1 MVNLRIPRTATFAWS
16 EASSRPL
23 IATGTVAGAVDAD
36 FSNATHLE
44 LWDLDLD
51 SGVSE
56 ASELTPKATISTDAR
71 FHDIAWGRRGIIA
84 GGSENG
90 TLDLWNA
97 ESLFNGE
104 SGTVESLSKHTGALK
119 ALQFNPFKDELLLT
133 AGVQGEIYVWDL
145 NNTANPFLLGTRAR
159 ADEFSSVDWNKK
171 IPHILLSGGKNG
183 LVTVWDVKQKKES
196 LTLSHLGRKE
206 VSAVAWHPENAT
218 KLLTAL
224 PDDSNPVIMVWDLRN
239 ANAPEKILTGHDQG
253 VLSLDWCQHDPDIL
267 LSSGKD
273 NRTICWNPN
282 SGEMLGEFP
291 IGTNWMFQTRFNPK
305 NPNLVASAS
314 FDGKISIQSLQSK
327 GAVAKGDTASGA
339 LDGADFFDQASFD
352 PQGPSF
358 SLKQA
363 PRWYKRPVGASFGF
377 GGKLVSFT
385 TPVGQQKSTLKITTL
400 AVESDV
406 RAATDAFENDLKGGN
421 FVTLCNKR
429 ISELTSE
436 PEKAEWT
443 ILKTLFDPSPKKKL
457 IEFLGFTKDALET
470 EEGSVE
476 KSEDVQ
482 VNGESKERRL
492 SALFGGSGED
502 DAFLNELSSTK
513 GARTNNPFNIFSG
526 TESEADKKIT
536 NALILGDFE
545 RAVDICIKED
555 RLSDAFMLAVA
566 GGETALKKVQKA
578 YFSKQAD
585 APNYLRLL
593 SSVVEK
599 NLWDIVHNAD
609 LADWKEVLCAVCTY
623 ANEKEFAELC
633 EALGERLEGELKSA
647 SEPQKRQDA
656 ATCYLSSSRL
666 DKVIGIWIEEYKE
679 NEAELLKNPSEGST
693 SFSIHV
699 QSIQKLIEKVTVF
712 REATKFVDP
721 EMNVAAD
728 WKLAPLYDIY
738 CEYADV
744 LAAQGQLEFAA
755 RYLGLV
761 PTKYQPAEIAR
772 NRVKIASGQAATKK
786 PAAVARNVPTGT
798 GLRAATKSP
807 YAPVSVQQSQTAP
820 TMFTPVQP
828 PAPSVVPQPQQ
839 GYGQPQTQSASRYT
853 PANPSSGNPAYPS
866 TASTYSSN
874 TPAFQPS
881 IGGGVG
887 GYRPGYNSFAA
898 GPPTNTL
905 GGPPRNDSSSKSA
918 ILPAAQRTDL
928 TDWND
933 TPMVIDTTRRKT
945 PSVPTSAPITTP
957 FPMGQPNPLGSPTPI
972 GMQRSGTPGGTL
984 PPPPRPGQAGVM
996 PGPSQAG
1003 SHYRPQTPGSQPH
1016 SPYVPQSP
1024 PQGPPGTGPTPHR
1037 THAAYAPPPTASG
1050 PPSSRY
1056 TPSAPVQNV
1065 SSTLPPA
1072 GPGRGMI
1079 PPPAANPYAAPP
1091 PAQSLYNQPP
1101 LQHQQMYS
1109 EPPQPQGPPMAG
1121 PPMAGPPPP
1130 MGPPRGTSASG
1141 LRGTPPQGGAPP
1153 PPPKAATPKPKH
1165 PKGDRSHIPEH
1176 ARLLFEILSEEME
1189 LVTANAPADFKAQ
1202 VQQLGKRLDTFFDH
1216 LNNDDL
1222 LSQNVTRQ
1230 LTDAFVHVRNGNFD
1244 EASNS
1249 YAAVQSE
1256 LGSFGVVHKKLI
1268 QLSQF
1273 ARSV

>member
-16 EASSRPL
+16 EDSSRPL

-36 FSNATHLE
+36 FSNTTHLE

-71 FHDIAWGRRGIIA
+71 FHGIAWGKRGIIA
-84 GGSENG
+84 GGLENG

-97 ESLFNGE
+97 DSLFKGE
-104 SGTVESLSKHTGALK
+104 SGTVESLSKHTGAVK
-119 ALQFNPFKDELLLT
+119 ALQFNPFKEELLLT

-145 NNTANPFLLGTRAR
+145 NNTANPFLLGTRAQR
-159 ADEFSSVDWNKK
+159 ADDFSSVDWNKK
-171 IPHILLSGGKNG
+171 IPHILLSGGRNG

-239 ANAPEKILTGHDQG
+239 ANAPEKTLTGHDQG
-253 VLSLDWCQHDPDIL
+253 VLSLDWCKHDPDIL

-291 IGTNWMFQTRFNPK
+291 IGTNWMFQTRLNPK
-305 NPNLVASAS
+305 NPNFVASAS

-327 GAVAKGDTASGA
+327 GGVSKADTSSGA
-339 LDGADFFDQASFD
+339 LDGEDFFDQASFD

-406 RAATDAFENDLKGGN
+406 RAATDAFENDLKGGD
-421 FVTLCNKR
+421 FVTLCDKR
-429 ISELTSE
+429 ISELSSE
-436 PEKAEWT
+436 TEKSEWT
-443 ILKTLFDPSPKKKL
+443 ILKTLFDSSPKKKL
-457 IEFLGFTKDALET
+457 IEYLGFSREALKT
-470 EEGSVE
+470 EGVSAE

-482 VNGESKERRL
+482 VNGASKERRL

-502 DAFLNELSSTK
+502 DAFLDELSSTK

-526 TESEADKKIT
+526 TESEADKNIT

-545 RAVDICIKED
+545 RAVDICISED

-566 GGETALKKVQKA
+566 GGESALKRVQKA
-578 YFSKQAD
+578 YFSKQTD

-599 NLWDIVHNAD
+599 NLWDVVHNAD
-609 LADWKEVLCAVCTY
+609 LADWKEVLCAICTY
-623 ANEKEFAELC
+623 ANDKEFAELS
-633 EALGERLEGELKSA
+633 EALGERLEVELKA
-647 SEPQKRQDA
+647 TSELQKRQDA

-679 NEAELLKNPSEGST
+679 SEAEILKNPSEGST

-699 QSIQKLIEKVTVF
+699 QSMQKLIEKVTVF
-712 REATKFVDP
+712 RAATKFVDP
-721 EMNVAAD
+721 EMGAAAD

-744 LAAQGQLEFAA
+744 LAAQGQLDFAA

-772 NRVKIASGQAATKK
+772 NRVKIASGQAANKK
-786 PAAVARNVPTGT
+786 PAPATRNIPANIVPRT
-798 GLRAATKSP
+798 ANKSP
-807 YAPVSVQQSQTAP
+807 YPAVSAQQAQPAPK
-820 TMFTPVQP
+820 MFTPVQP
-828 PAPSVVPQPQQ
+828 PAPSVAQQPQLQ
-839 GYGQPQTQSASRYT
+839 QNTGYKPPQTQSASRYT
-853 PANPSSGNPAYPS
+853 PANSSSATSTYTPANPTYPS
-866 TASTYSSN
+866 A
-874 TPAFQPS
+874 TPSYQPN
-881 IGGGVG
+881 VG
-887 GYRPGYNSFAA
+887 GAAGLRPAYNSFAP
-898 GPPTNTL
+898 GPPTSSF
-905 GGPPRNDSSSKSA
+905 GPPRTNSPA
-918 ILPAAQRTDL
+918 IIPAAQRSDL

-945 PSVPTSAPITTP
+945 PSVPPSAPITTP
-957 FPMGQPNPLGSPTPI
+957 FPMGQPNPLGSPIALPSV
-972 GMQRSGTPGGTL
+972 GPPPRSGTPQGPPQGPPRAGQPIPSG
-984 PPPPRPGQAGVM
+984 PPPMGGQ
-996 PGPSQAG
+996 
-1003 SHYRPQTPGSQPH
+1003 YRPQTPGSQPH

-1024 PQGPPGTGPTPHR
+1024 PQGQPRTGPTPPR
-1037 THAAYAPPPTASG
+1037 THAAYAPPPAAAG
-1050 PPSSRY
+1050 PPSNRY
-1056 TPSAPVQNV
+1056 TPSATAQNV
-1065 SSTLPPA
+1065 PSAMPPT
-1072 GPGRGMI
+1072 GPGRGMM
-1079 PPPAANPYAAPP
+1079 PPPAGNLYAAPP
-1091 PAQSLYNQPP
+1091 SSQPLYNQPP
-1101 LQHQQMYS
+1101 PQHQQMYS
-1109 EPPQPQGPPMAG
+1109 QPPQPQGPPMAG
-1121 PPMAGPPPP
+1121 PPP

-1141 LRGTPPQGGAPP
+1141 SRGDASGSGGPPP
-1153 PPPKAATPKPKH
+1153 PPPKTATPKPKH
-1165 PKGDRSHIPEH
+1165 PKGDRTHIPEH
-1176 ARLLFEILSEEME
+1176 SQLLFEILSEEMDR
-1189 LVTANAPADFKAQ
+1189 VTANAPADFKTQ

-1222 LSQNVTRQ
+1222 LSHDATRQ

-1244 EASNS
+1244 EASNA
-1249 YAAVQSE
+1249 YAEVQSE

>member
-71 FHDIAWGRRGIIA
+71 FHGIAWGKRGILA
-84 GGSENG
+84 GALENG
-90 TLDLWNA
+90 TLDLWNS

-104 SGTVESLSKHTGALK
+104 SGTVESLSKHTGAIK
-119 ALQFNPFKDELLLT
+119 ALQFNPFKEELLLT
-133 AGVQGEIYVWDL
+133 AGIQGEIYVWDL

-377 GGKLVSFT
+377 GGKLVSFA

-400 AVESDV
+400 VVESDV

-421 FVTLCNKR
+421 FATLCDKR

-457 IEFLGFTKDALET
+457 IEFLGFTKEALEA

-578 YFSKQAD
+578 YFSKQTD

-599 NLWDIVHNAD
+599 NLWDVVHNAD
-609 LADWKEVLCAVCTY
+609 LADWKEVLCAICTY
-623 ANEKEFAELC
+623 SNDKEFAELC
-633 EALGERLEGELKSA
+633 EALGERLEVDLKATSEL
-647 SEPQKRQDA
+647 QKRQDA

-679 NEAELLKNPSEGST
+679 SEAEILKNPSEGST

-699 QSIQKLIEKVTVF
+699 QSMQKLIEKVTVF

-721 EMNVAAD
+721 EMNSAAD

-755 RYLGLV
+755 RYLSLI
-761 PTKYQPAEIAR
+761 PLKYQPAEIAR

-786 PAAVARNVPTGT
+786 PAAVSRNVPTGT

-807 YAPVSVQQSQTAP
+807 YAPASVPQAQPAP
-820 TMFTPVQP
+820 TMFTPIQP
-828 PAPSVVPQPQQ
+828 PVPSVAPQPQQ

-853 PANPSSGNPAYPS
+853 PANSSSGTTAYPS
-866 TASTYSSN
+866 TTPTYSST

-881 IGGGVG
+881 IGGGIG
-887 GYRPGYNSFAA
+887 GYRPSYNSFAP

-905 GGPPRNDSSSKSA
+905 GGPPRNDNSSKSA

-945 PSVPTSAPITTP
+945 PSVPASAPITTP
-957 FPMGQPNPLGSPTPI
+957 FPLGQPNPLGSPHAPPPVGPPRGGTPI
-972 GMQRSGTPGGTL
+972 YGSKQGQASTILSG
-984 PPPPRPGQAGVM
+984 PPPMGGQ
-996 PGPSQAG
+996 
-1003 SHYRPQTPGSQPH
+1003 YRPQTPGSQPH

-1024 PQGPPGTGPTPHR
+1024 PQGQPQTGPPPPR
-1037 THAAYAPPPTASG
+1037 THAAYAPPPPAAG

-1091 PAQSLYNQPP
+1091 PTQPLYNQPP
-1101 LQHQQMYS
+1101 PQHQQMYS
-1109 EPPQPQGPPMAG
+1109 EPPQPQG

-1141 LRGTPPQGGAPP
+1141 LRGTPPQSGAPP

-1249 YAAVQSE
+1249 YAAVQPE

>member
-71 FHDIAWGRRGIIA
+71 FHDIAWGKRGIIA
-84 GGSENG
+84 GGLENG

-253 VLSLDWCQHDPDIL
+253 VLSLDWCAHDPDIL

-282 SGEMLGEFP
+282 SGETLGEFP

-327 GAVAKGDTASGA
+327 GGATKGDTTSGA

-385 TPVGQQKSTLKITTL
+385 TPAGQQKSTLKITTL

-421 FVTLCNKR
+421 FATLCDKR

-443 ILKTLFDPSPKKKL
+443 ILKTLFDPSPKQKL
-457 IEFLGFTKDALET
+457 IEFLGFTKDNLKA
-470 EEGSVE
+470 EEGSTE
-476 KSEDVQ
+476 KSEEVQ
-482 VNGESKERRL
+482 VNGESNERRL

-545 RAVDICIKED
+545 RAVDTCIKED

-578 YFSKQAD
+578 YFSKQTD

-599 NLWDIVHNAD
+599 NLWDVVHNAD
-609 LADWKEVLCAVCTY
+609 LADWKEVLCAICTY
-623 ANEKEFAELC
+623 SNDKEYAELC
-633 EALGERLEGELKSA
+633 EALGERLEVELKA
-647 SEPQKRQDA
+647 TSELQKRQDA
-656 ATCYLSSSRL
+656 ATCYLSGSRL

-679 NEAELLKNPSEGST
+679 SEAEILKNPSEGST

-699 QSIQKLIEKVTVF
+699 QSMQKLIEKVTVF

-721 EMNVAAD
+721 EMNAEAD

-755 RYLGLV
+755 RYLSLV
-761 PTKYQPAEIAR
+761 PLKYQPAEIAR

-786 PAAVARNVPTGT
+786 PAAVVRNVPTGT
-798 GLRAATKSP
+798 GLRTATKSP
-807 YAPVSVQQSQTAP
+807 YAPTSIQQAQAAP
-820 TMFTPVQP
+820 TMFTPVQH
-828 PAPSVVPQPQQ
+828 PAPPVVPQPQQ
-839 GYGQPQTQSASRYT
+839 GLGYTQSQTQSASRYT
-853 PANPSSGNPAYPS
+853 PANSSATPAYPS
-866 TASTYSSN
+866 ATPSYSATS
-874 TPAFQPS
+874 AYQPS
-881 IGGGVG
+881 VGGGTG
-887 GYRPGYNSFAA
+887 GFRPAYNSFGA
-898 GPPTNTL
+898 GPPPNAI
-905 GGPPRNDSSSKSA
+905 GGPLRGSGPSTPA
-918 ILPAAQRTDL
+918 ILPAAKRTDL

-945 PSVPTSAPITTP
+945 PSVPASAPITMP
-957 FPMGQPNPLGSPTPI
+957 FPMGQSNPLGSPTAVPPV
-972 GMQRSGTPGGTL
+972 G
-984 PPPPRPGQAGVM
+984 PPPRGGTPNHPIHKQGQASAIL
-996 PGPSQAG
+996 PGPPPMGGQ
-1003 SHYRPQTPGSQPH
+1003 YRPQTPGSQPH
-1016 SPYVPQSP
+1016 SPYIPQSP
-1024 PQGPPGTGPTPHR
+1024 PQGQPQTGPAPPR
-1037 THAAYAPPPTASG
+1037 THTAYAPPPPVAG

-1056 TPSAPVQNV
+1056 TPSASAQNV

-1072 GPGRGMI
+1072 GPGRGMV
-1079 PPPAANPYAAPP
+1079 PPPAASPYGAPISSQP
-1091 PAQSLYNQPP
+1091 LYNQPP
-1101 LQHQQMYS
+1101 PHQQMYS

-1121 PPMAGPPPP
+1121 PPM
-1130 MGPPRGTSASG
+1130 GPPRGTSASG
-1141 LRGTPPQGGAPP
+1141 LRGTPPQSGGPPP

-1189 LVTANAPADFKAQ
+1189 RVTANAPADFKAQ
-1202 VQQLGKRLDTFFDH
+1202 VQQLGKRLDIFFDH

-1222 LSQNVTRQ
+1222 MSHDVTRQ

-1249 YAAVQSE
+1249 YAAVQPE

>member
-56 ASELTPKATISTDAR
+56 ASELTPKVTINSDAR
-71 FHDIAWGRRGIIA
+71 FHGIAWGRRGIIA
-84 GGSENG
+84 GGLENG
-90 TLDLWNA
+90 SLDLWNA
-97 ESLFNGE
+97 ESLFKGE
-104 SGTVESLSKHTGALK
+104 SGTVESLSKHTGAVK

-145 NNTANPFLLGTRAR
+145 NNTANPFLLGTRAQR
-159 ADEFSSVDWNKK
+159 ADDFSSVDWNKK
-171 IPHILLSGGKNG
+171 VPHILLSGGKNG

-206 VSAVAWHPENAT
+206 VSAVAWHPENTT

-239 ANAPEKILTGHDQG
+239 ANAPERTLSGHDQG
-253 VLSLDWCQHDPDIL
+253 VLSLDWCKHDPDIL

-291 IGTNWMFQTRFNPK
+291 IGTNWMFQTRLNPR
-305 NPNLVASAS
+305 NPNIVASAS

-327 GAVAKGDTASGA
+327 GAVSKGDTTSGA
-339 LDGADFFDQASFD
+339 LDGEDFFAQASFD

-385 TPVGQQKSTLKITTL
+385 TPAGQQKSTLKITTL

-421 FVTLCNKR
+421 FSTLCDKR
-429 ISELTSE
+429 IAELTSE

-443 ILKTLFDPSPKKKL
+443 ILKTLFDSDPKKKL
-457 IEFLGFTKDALET
+457 IEFLGFTKDALKAQEV
-470 EEGSVE
+470 SVE

-526 TESEADKKIT
+526 TESDADKSIT

-545 RAVDICIKED
+545 CAVDICISED

-566 GGETALKKVQKA
+566 GGEAALKKVQKA
-578 YFSKQAD
+578 YFSKQTD
-585 APNYLRLL
+585 TPNYLRLL

-599 NLWDIVHNAD
+599 NLWDVVHNAD
-609 LADWKEVLCAVCTY
+609 LAGWKEVLCAVCTY
-623 ANEKEFAELC
+623 ATDKEFAELC
-633 EALGERLEGELKSA
+633 EALGERLEVELKA
-647 SEPQKRQDA
+647 TSELQKRQDA

-679 NEAELLKNPSEGST
+679 SEAEILKNPSEGST

-699 QSIQKLIEKVTVF
+699 QSMQKLIEKVTVF

-721 EMNVAAD
+721 EMNSTAD

-761 PTKYQPAEIAR
+761 PINYQPAEIAR
-772 NRVKIASGQAATKK
+772 NRVKIASGQVAAKK
-786 PAAVARNVPTGT
+786 PAPAVARNVPVGT
-798 GLRAATKSP
+798 GLRTATKSP
-807 YAPVSVQQSQTAP
+807 YAPTSVQQTQPAP
-820 TMFTPVQP
+820 TMFTPIQP
-828 PAPSVVPQPQQ
+828 SVPSVVPQQHSL
-839 GYGQPQTQSASRYT
+839 GYNQPQTQSTSRYT
-853 PANPSSGNPAYPS
+853 PANSSSAQQVYPSATPAYSP
-866 TASTYSSN
+866 A
-874 TPAFQPS
+874 TPGYQPTTLA
-881 IGGGVG
+881 GGAG
-887 GYRPGYNSFAA
+887 GYRPGYNSIST
-898 GPPTNTL
+898 GPPQNPF
-905 GGPPRNDSSSKSA
+905 GAPPRSDS
-918 ILPAAQRTDL
+918 PATRVIPASQRTDL

-945 PSVPTSAPITTP
+945 PSVPASAPITTP
-957 FPMGQPNPLGSPTPI
+957 FPMNQTNPLGSPNAPPHSR
-972 GMQRSGTPGGTL
+972 GPTPGA
-984 PPPPRPGQAGVM
+984 PPPKLGQTIGNISS
-996 PGPSQAG
+996 PPQIGG
-1003 SHYRPQTPGSQPH
+1003 SYRPQTPGSQPH

-1024 PQGPPGTGPTPHR
+1024 PQNQSRTGPTPPR
-1037 THAAYAPPPTASG
+1037 THAAYAPPPSTAG

-1056 TPSAPVQNV
+1056 TPSAPTQGL
-1065 SSTLPPA
+1065 SSTMPPA
-1072 GPGRGMI
+1072 GPGRGIM
-1079 PPPAANPYAAPP
+1079 PPAGNLYAAPP
-1091 PAQSLYNQPP
+1091 PSQSPYSQPP
-1101 LQHQQMYS
+1101 TQHHQMYS
-1109 EPPQPQGPPMAG
+1109 EPPQQQGPPMTG
-1121 PPMAGPPPP
+1121 PPP
-1130 MGPPRGTSASG
+1130 MGPPRGAGAASSS
-1141 LRGTPPQGGAPP
+1141 QGPPP

-1176 ARLLFEILSEEME
+1176 SRSLYEILSGEME
-1189 LVTANAPADFKAQ
+1189 LVTANAPPDAKAQ
-1202 VQQLGKRLDTFFDH
+1202 LQVLGKRLDTFFDH

-1222 LSQNVTRQ
+1222 ISPDVVRQ
-1230 LTDAFVHVRNGNFD
+1230 LTDAFAHVKSGNF
-1244 EASNS
+1244 EAASS
-1249 YAAVQSE
+1249 VYTAVQSE
-1256 LGSFGVVHKKLI
+1256 LGAFSAVLKKLI
-1268 QLSQF
+1268 QLGQV
-1273 ARSV
+1273 ARTG

>member
-1 MVNLRIPRTATFAWS
+1 MVNLRISRTATFAWS

-36 FSNATHLE
+36 FSNTTHLE

-56 ASELTPKATISTDAR
+56 ASELIPKATISTDAR
-71 FHDIAWGRRGIIA
+71 FHGIAWGKRGIIA
-84 GGSENG
+84 GALENG
-90 TLDLWNA
+90 SLDLWNA
-97 ESLFNGE
+97 ESLFKGE
-104 SGTVESLSKHTGALK
+104 SGTVESLSKHTGAIK
-119 ALQFNPFKDELLLT
+119 ALQFNPFKEELLLT

-171 IPHILLSGGKNG
+171 IPHILLSGGRNG

-253 VLSLDWCQHDPDIL
+253 VLSLDWCQFDPDIL

-282 SGEMLGEFP
+282 SGETLGEFP
-291 IGTNWMFQTRFNPK
+291 ISTNWMFQTRFNPT

-327 GAVAKGDTASGA
+327 GTVVKGDTSGA

-385 TPVGQQKSTLKITTL
+385 TPSGQQKSTLKITTL

-406 RAATDAFENDLKGGN
+406 RATTDAFENDLKGGN
-421 FVTLCNKR
+421 FATLCDKR

-443 ILKTLFDPSPKKKL
+443 ILKSLFDPSPKKKL
-457 IEFLGFTKDALET
+457 IEFLGFTKNASEAG
-470 EEGSVE
+470 EGSVE

-482 VNGESKERRL
+482 VNGDSKERRL

-526 TESEADKKIT
+526 TESEADKSIT

-545 RAVDICIKED
+545 NAVDICIRED

-578 YFSKQAD
+578 YFSKKSD

-609 LADWKEVLCAVCTY
+609 LADWKEVLCAICTY
-623 ANEKEFAELC
+623 ANDKEFAELC
-633 EALGERLEGELKSA
+633 EALGERLEVELKA
-647 SEPQKRQDA
+647 TSELQKRQDA

-679 NEAELLKNPSEGST
+679 SEAEILKNPSEGST

-699 QSIQKLIEKVTVF
+699 QSVQKLIEKVTVF

-721 EMNVAAD
+721 DMNAAD
-728 WKLAPLYDIY
+728 GWKLAPLYDIY

-755 RYLGLV
+755 RYLSLI
-761 PTKYQPAEIAR
+761 PLKYQPAEIAR
-772 NRVKIASGQAATKK
+772 NRVKIASGQVAPKK
-786 PAAVARNVPTGT
+786 PAPAVRNVPTGT
-798 GLRAATKSP
+798 GLRTATKSP
-807 YAPVSVQQSQTAP
+807 YAPVSAQQTQPAP
-820 TMFTPVQP
+820 TMFTPIQP
-828 PAPSVVPQPQQ
+828 AATSLPPQPQPQQ
-839 GYGQPQTQSASRYT
+839 NLGYGQPQTQSTSRYT
-853 PANPSSGNPAYPS
+853 PAGSSSITPAYPS
-866 TASTYSSN
+866 ATPTY
-874 TPAFQPS
+874 QPPV
-881 IGGGVG
+881 GGSLG
-887 GYRPGYNSFAA
+887 GYRPGYNSFGT
-898 GPPTNTL
+898 GPPSSSV
-905 GGPPRNDSSSKSA
+905 GPPRGGTPSGTGPA

-945 PSVPTSAPITTP
+945 PSVPASAPITTP
-957 FPMGQPNPLGSPTPI
+957 FPMGQPNPLGSPTV
-972 GMQRSGTPGGTL
+972 
-984 PPPPRPGQAGVM
+984 PPPPRGGTPHIYGNTPPPPPKSGQPSAILS
-996 PGPSQAG
+996 GPPPMGGQ
-1003 SHYRPQTPGSQPH
+1003 YRPQTPGSQPH

-1024 PQGPPGTGPTPHR
+1024 PQGQSQTGPPPPR
-1037 THAAYAPPPTASG
+1037 AHAAYAPPPAAAG

-1056 TPSAPVQNV
+1056 TPSAPAQSL
-1065 SSTLPPA
+1065 SSTIPPA
-1072 GPGRGMI
+1072 GPGRGMMM
-1079 PPPAANPYAAPP
+1079 PPPAGNPYAAPP
-1091 PAQSLYNQPP
+1091 ASQPLYNQPP
-1101 LQHQQMYS
+1101 HPQQQMYS
-1109 EPPQPQGPPMAG
+1109 EPPPPQGPPMSG
-1121 PPMAGPPPP
+1121 PPP
-1130 MGPPRGTSASG
+1130 MGPPRGASAAG
-1141 LRGTPPQGGAPP
+1141 IRGTPPQSGGPP
-1153 PPPKAATPKPKH
+1153 APPPKAATPKPKH

-1176 ARLLFEILSEEME
+1176 ARLLSEILSEEME
-1189 LVTANAPADFKAQ
+1189 RVTANAPADFKGQ
-1202 VQQLGKRLDTFFDH
+1202 VQILSKRLDTFLDH

-1222 LSQNVTRQ
+1222 LSQDVTRQ
-1230 LTDAFVHVRNGNFD
+1230 LTDTFVHVRNGSFD
-1244 EASNS
+1244 EASNAFS
-1249 YAAVQSE
+1249 AVQSE
-1256 LGSFGVVHKKLI
+1256 LGGFAAVHKKLI
-1268 QLSQF
+1268 QLSQY

>member
-36 FSNATHLE
+36 FSNTTHLE

-71 FHDIAWGRRGIIA
+71 FHDITWGRRGIIA
-84 GGSENG
+84 GGLENG

-97 ESLFNGE
+97 DSLFKGE

-171 IPHILLSGGKNG
+171 IPHILLSGGRNG

-239 ANAPEKILTGHDQG
+239 ANAPEKTLTGHDQG
-253 VLSLDWCQHDPDIL
+253 VLSLDWCQYDPDIL

-327 GAVAKGDTASGA
+327 GGVAKGDTNSGA

-385 TPVGQQKSTLKITTL
+385 TPSGQQKSALKITTL

-406 RAATDAFENDLKGGN
+406 RATTDAFENDLKGGN
-421 FVTLCNKR
+421 FATLCDKR

-443 ILKTLFDPSPKKKL
+443 ILKTLFDPSPKQKL
-457 IEFLGFTKDALET
+457 IEFLGFTKDSPKAEK
-470 EEGSVE
+470 GSIE

-526 TESEADKKIT
+526 TESEADKMIT

-545 RAVDICIKED
+545 RAVDICISED
-555 RLSDAFMLAVA
+555 RLSDAFMLAVP

-578 YFSKQAD
+578 YFSKKTD

-599 NLWDIVHNAD
+599 NLWDVVHNAD
-609 LADWKEVLCAVCTY
+609 LADWKEVLCAICTY
-623 ANEKEFAELC
+623 SNDKEFAELC
-633 EALGERLEGELKSA
+633 ETLGERLEAELKA
-647 SEPQKRQDA
+647 TSELQKRQDA

-666 DKVIGIWIEEYKE
+666 GKVIGIWIEEYKE
-679 NEAELLKNPSEGST
+679 SEAEILKNPSEGST

-699 QSIQKLIEKVTVF
+699 QSMQKLIEKVTVF

-721 EMNVAAD
+721 EMNAEAD

-744 LAAQGQLEFAA
+744 LAAQGQLDFAA

-761 PTKYQPAEIAR
+761 PLKYQPAEIAR
-772 NRVKIASGQAATKK
+772 NRVRIASGQVATKK
-786 PAAVARNVPTGT
+786 PAAVVRNVPTGT
-798 GLRAATKSP
+798 GLRTATKSP
-807 YAPVSVQQSQTAP
+807 YAPVSVQQTQPAP
-820 TMFTPVQP
+820 TMFTPIQP
-828 PAPSVVPQPQQ
+828 LAPSVVPQPQKNL
-839 GYGQPQTQSASRYT
+839 GYGQPQAQSASRYT
-853 PANPSSGNPAYPS
+853 PANSSATTTAYPS
-866 TASTYSSN
+866 A
-874 TPAFQPS
+874 TPAYSAAVPAYQQNIS
-881 IGGGVG
+881 GVG
-887 GYRPGYNSFAA
+887 GPRSAYNNLAS
-898 GPPTNTL
+898 GPPTAAF
-905 GGPPRNDSSSKSA
+905 GPPGNNNNPT

-945 PSVPTSAPITTP
+945 PSVPASAPITTP
-957 FPMGQPNPLGSPTPI
+957 FPMSQPNPLGSPTAFPSS
-972 GMQRSGTPGGTL
+972 GLPRSGTPNL
-984 PPPPRPGQAGVM
+984 PPPPRPGQSAAVT
-996 PGPSQAG
+996 PGPPQAG

-1016 SPYVPQSP
+1016 SPYIPQSP
-1024 PQGPPGTGPTPHR
+1024 PQGPPGTGPTPPR
-1037 THAAYAPPPTASG
+1037 THAAYAPPPVTAG
-1050 PPSSRY
+1050 PPSNRY
-1056 TPSAPVQNV
+1056 TPSVPAQNV
-1065 SSTLPPA
+1065 SSTMPPA
-1072 GPGRGMI
+1072 GPSRGMI

-1091 PAQSLYNQPP
+1091 SSQPLYTQPP
-1101 LQHQQMYS
+1101 PQHQQMYS

-1121 PPMAGPPPP
+1121 PPP

-1141 LRGTPPQGGAPP
+1141 LRGTPPQSGGPP

-1176 ARLLFEILSEEME
+1176 ARLLYEILNEEME
-1189 LVTANAPADFKAQ
+1189 RVTANAPADFKAQ

-1222 LSQNVTRQ
+1222 LSHDVTSQ

-1244 EASNS
+1244 EASNTYS
-1249 YAAVQSE
+1249 AVQPE

>member
-16 EASSRPL
+16 EDSSRPL
-23 IATGTVAGAVDAD
+23 LATGTVAGAVDAD

-56 ASELTPKATISTDAR
+56 ASELTPKATLSTDAR
-71 FHDIAWGRRGIIA
+71 FYGIAWGKRGIIA
-84 GGSENG
+84 GGLENG
-90 TLDLWNA
+90 SLDLWNA
-97 ESLFNGE
+97 ESLFKGE
-104 SGTVESLSKHTGALK
+104 SGTVESLSKHTGAIK

-133 AGVQGEIYVWDL
+133 AGGQGEIYVWDL

-159 ADEFSSVDWNKK
+159 ADDFSSVDWNKK

-239 ANAPEKILTGHDQG
+239 ANAPEKAS
-253 VLSLDWCQHDPDIL
+253 VLSLDWCKHDPDIL

-291 IGTNWMFQTRFNPK
+291 ISTNWMFQTRFNPK

-314 FDGKISIQSLQSK
+314 FDGKIGIQSLQSK
-327 GAVAKGDTASGA
+327 GVVAKGDTASGA

-385 TPVGQQKSTLKITTL
+385 TPTGQQKSTLKITTL

-421 FVTLCNKR
+421 FATLCDKR

-457 IEFLGFTKDALET
+457 IEFLGFTKDVLET

-492 SALFGGSGED
+492 SALFGGNGED

-578 YFSKQAD
+578 YFSKQTD

-599 NLWDIVHNAD
+599 NLWDVVHNAD
-609 LADWKEVLCAVCTY
+609 LADWKEVLCAICTY
-623 ANEKEFAELC
+623 SNDKEFAELC
-633 EALGERLEGELKSA
+633 EALGERLEVELKA
-647 SEPQKRQDA
+647 TSELQKRQDA

-679 NEAELLKNPSEGST
+679 SEAEILKNPSEGST

-699 QSIQKLIEKVTVF
+699 QSMQKLIEKVTVF

-721 EMNVAAD
+721 EMNAEAD
-728 WKLAPLYDIY
+728 WKLASLYDIY

-755 RYLGLV
+755 RYLGLI
-761 PTKYQPAEIAR
+761 PLKYQPAEIAR
-772 NRVKIASGQAATKK
+772 NRVRIASGQVVNKK
-786 PAAVARNVPTGT
+786 PAATARAVPTGT
-798 GLRAATKSP
+798 GLRTATKSP
-807 YAPVSVQQSQTAP
+807 YAPASVQQPQTAP
-820 TMFTPVQP
+820 TMFTPIQP

-839 GYGQPQTQSASRYT
+839 TLGYGQPQTQSASRYT
-853 PANPSSGNPAYPS
+853 PANSSVTTPGYSSTTPGYPSAVPAY
-866 TASTYSSN
+866 
-874 TPAFQPS
+874 QPNV
-881 IGGGVG
+881 GGVG
-887 GYRPGYNSFAA
+887 GPRPAYNSLAS
-898 GPPTNTL
+898 GPPNTAF
-905 GGPPRNDSSSKSA
+905 GPPRNNSPA

-945 PSVPTSAPITTP
+945 PSVPASAPITTP
-957 FPMGQPNPLGSPTPI
+957 FPMGQPNPLGSPTAFPPS
-972 GMQRSGTPGGTL
+972 GPPRSGTPGGTL
-984 PPPPRPGQAGVM
+984 PPPPRLGQAGVA
-996 PGPSQAG
+996 PGPPQAG

-1024 PQGPPGTGPTPHR
+1024 PQGPPGTGPTPPR
-1037 THAAYAPPPTASG
+1037 THAAYAPPPPAAG
-1050 PPSSRY
+1050 PSSSRY

-1101 LQHQQMYS
+1101 LQHQQMYN
-1109 EPPQPQGPPMAG
+1109 EPPQTQGPPMAG

-1141 LRGTPPQGGAPP
+1141 LRGTPPQSGAPP

-1249 YAAVQSE
+1249 YAVVQPE